1 MKRMGPRT
9 EPWGTPQVKSEGE
22 AFTSFIVTTLQVITE
37 EGQSKITKVN
47 TKSVFNTSQK
57 NVMIDSVDGSAWI
70 KESQNGDGA
79 RV

>member
-22 AFTSFIVTTLQVITE
+22 AFISYIVTTLQIITE
-37 EGQSKITKVN
+37 EGQSKITIFN

-57 NVMIDSVDGSAWI
+57 NVMIDSVDSSAWI
-70 KESQNGDGA
+70 KKRWSQNLN
-79 RV
+79 

>member
-1 MKRMGPRT
+1 MKRTGPRT
-9 EPWGTPQVKSEGE
+9 VPWGTPQVSSEGE
-22 AFTSFIVTTLQVITE
+22 DFTSFTITTLQVITE

-70 KESQNGDGA
+70 KKRRNGDGV
-79 RV
+79 RI